1 MAMHLS
7 REACAKVQVQGQ
19 GGHVL
24 LGVARAWATE
34 VGRSQTFLPGT
45 LASRKQ
51 GQWRSFRHGFCTAV
65 LLGDHSGGRLVDKR
79 QHGRPYAGATVRQL
93 VDPHPG
99 ETERERERDDAF
111 LLRRPGERVCV
122 ETSCF
127 PFRSAPNTHG
137 PARCLQA
144 PGEDVGGEAAPAVH
158 SGGPT
163 RIPALKL
170 SLALSPPARP
180 RPRPLSPPWLSSA
193 PEEDRPAAPLG
204 LRATHQARWRSS
216 AGAVLGSCLASLKGA
231 GRGIIGNR
239 GPIANR
245 QRSGL
250 PCDGGA
256 SPWDPHCEAEEQH
269 FPECIFPPKGSLWR
283 LLVSLEIQS

>member
-1 MAMHLS
+1 MVMHLS

-99 ETERERERDDAF
+99 ETERDREREMMRFCCAAQGKGF
-111 LLRRPGERVCV
+111 AWRQLFSFPQRSEHPRACPLPPG
-122 ETSCF
+122 
-127 PFRSAPNTHG
+127 
-137 PARCLQA
+137 
-144 PGEDVGGEAAPAVH
+144 
-158 SGGPT
+158 SGRG
-163 RIPALKL
+163 R
-170 SLALSPPARP
+170 
-180 RPRPLSPPWLSSA
+180 
-193 PEEDRPAAPLG
+193 
-204 LRATHQARWRSS
+204 RWRSRTS
-216 AGAVLGSCLASLKGA
+216 GPQRWLHPHSRPEAVPRSEPACPAPAQAPLATLALLRPRGRPA
-231 GRGIIGNR
+231 GRSPRSTCHTPGALAVFCWGSTRFLSSFFKGRRSRNNR
-239 GPIANR
+239 KPRSHSKPAEVWPAVRWWGQSLGP
-245 QRSGL
+245 
-250 PCDGGA
+250 
-256 SPWDPHCEAEEQH
+256 
-269 FPECIFPPKGSLWR
+269 SLR
-283 LLVSLEIQS
+283 GRGTAFS

>member
-1 MAMHLS
+1 MKVIPAAPGEWPQRTPHREHCGGSELSPRGRLSSHGKGCGCFKALRVGMVAVRQYVTGKRGGGGKMAMHLS

-170 SLALSPPARP
+170 SLALSRLPGPGPGPSRHPGSPPPP
-180 RPRPLSPPWLSSA
+180 RKTGRPLP
-193 PEEDRPAAPLG
+193 
-204 LRATHQARWRSS
+204 
-216 AGAVLGSCLASLKGA
+216 
-231 GRGIIGNR
+231 
-239 GPIANR
+239 
-245 QRSGL
+245 
-250 PCDGGA
+250 
-256 SPWDPHCEAEEQH
+256 
-269 FPECIFPPKGSLWR
+269 
-283 LLVSLEIQS
+283 